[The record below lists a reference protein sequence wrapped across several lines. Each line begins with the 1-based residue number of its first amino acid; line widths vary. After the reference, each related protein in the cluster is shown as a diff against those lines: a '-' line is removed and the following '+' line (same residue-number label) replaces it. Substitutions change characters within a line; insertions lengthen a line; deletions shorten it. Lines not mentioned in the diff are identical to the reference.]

1 MAGSINLANVAIGF
15 DASKITK
22 GVDLSAGEMR
32 KLGAVIKASESNLD
46 RYADAMKLLDVAQQ
60 KGALSADRLA
70 AAQDH
75 LAKKYGVE
83 TYAMIEARQEAEK
96 LAKQKKDDDSLD
108 RLRMQNIQR
117 GIDLRK
123 QVMTAEERHAAALRT
138 HSNDLKR
145 GIIDQE
151 TYNRLIE
158 QSIQKNGL
166 AAKSVLQVADA
177 HKKLAAVPKPT
188 VLPPAQNQLAADLK
202 STLAQYAGM
211 AAAFVGVKKSLSLAA
226 TAETNKIALE
236 VLTGSTAKAQM
247 LYEGFIELDRSS
259 PLSRADFSRSAQTL
273 IGYGYAAEST
283 LPALKALSEVS
294 VGNADRFQSLSLAFG
309 QVTANGRLMG
319 QEVLQM
325 VNAGFNPLQEI
336 SRTTGRSMVELKKA
350 MEEGA
355 ISASMVEDAFKS
367 ATSEGGRFYEMN
379 EKLKNSAAGQ
389 FAKMSS
395 DVEMMATEIGTNL
408 MPAMKALMDLMN
420 SGADATGKGGAL
432 AKFAETFS
440 VGLEGII
447 AIGSDAFTNLDANS
461 QGTKFAELQE
471 RLGGDKLKAQMEKDA
486 GIHVQ
491 TKEERERIAKIMADR
506 QAKEREELE
515 AIAAKEKKAADEKA
529 AASKLESDKQKK
541 AQQEADAS
549 FQKLLKDAEKLKEK
563 ARSPFAEYI
572 LEFNRLQDMF
582 NEGFIDEATFD
593 KQTADALE
601 KANKDARTDKQ
612 GPDKNGIELATA
624 PTLRAGSV
632 EAYKMMNDQKNEEME
647 MALRQ
652 TELAEIN
659 NQIAQQQLE
668 AIKEIQPIGRAR

>member
-32 KLGAVIKASESNLD
+32 KLNGIIKESISPMDRYNADLAVLEKAHKAGAV
-46 RYADAMKLLDVAQQ
+46 
-60 KGALSADRLA
+60 SADRMKQAVASL
-70 AAQDH
+70 QD
-75 LAKKYGVE
+75 KYKQGVS
-83 TYAMIEARQEAEK
+83 TSGANSMA
-96 LAKQKKDDDSLD
+96 S
-108 RLRMQNIQR
+108 
-117 GIDLRK
+117 
-123 QVMTAEERHAAALRT
+123 
-138 HSNDLKR
+138 
-145 GIIDQE
+145 
-151 TYNRLIE
+151 
-158 QSIQKNGL
+158 
-166 AAKSVLQVADA
+166 
-177 HKKLAAVPKPT
+177 
-188 VLPPAQNQLAADLK
+188 DLK

-211 AAAFVGVKKSLSLAA
+211 AAAFQGLKKSLSLAA
-226 TAETNKIALE
+226 TAESNKIALE

-294 VGNADRFQSLSLAFG
+294 VGNAERFQSLSLAFG

-350 MEEGA
+350 MEDGA
-355 ISASMVEDAFKS
+355 ISSRMVEDAFKS

-389 FAKMSS
+389 FAKMTS
-395 DVEMMATEIGTNL
+395 DVELLATEIGTNL
-408 MPAMKALMDLMN
+408 MPAAKALMDLLN
-420 SGADATGKGGAL
+420 TGADATGKGGAL
-432 AKFAETFS
+432 AEFAKTFS
-440 VGLEGII
+440 TGLEGIM
-447 AIGSDAFTNLDANS
+447 AIGQDAFTNLDGNS
-461 QGTKFAELQE
+461 KGTKFSDLQGRIGE
-471 RLGGDKLKAQMEKDA
+471 DKLKKQMEQEA

-491 TKEERERIAKIMADR
+491 TKEERERVAAAMAKR

-515 AIAAKEKKAADEKA
+515 AIAAREKKAADEKA

-541 AQQEADAS
+541 AQQEADAA
-549 FQKLLKDAEKLKEK
+549 FQKLIKDSEKLKEK

-572 LEFNRLQDMF
+572 LEFERLQDLF
-582 NEGFIDEATFD
+582 NEGFIDQATFEN
-593 KQTADALE
+593 QSADALE
-601 KANKDARTDKQ
+601 KANKKAMKDQ
-612 GPDKNGIELATA
+612 EGPDKNGIELATA

-647 MALRQ
+647 MALKQ

>member
-1 MAGSINLANVAIGF
+1 MAGSINLANVALGF
-15 DASKITK
+15 DASALTK
-22 GVDLSAGEMR
+22 GVDLSAGELR
-32 KLGAVIKASESNLD
+32 KLGTVIKASESNID
-46 RYADAMKLLDVAQQ
+46 KYADAMKLLDIAQQ
-60 KGALSADRLA
+60 KGAVTADRLA

-75 LAKKYGVE
+75 LAKKYGIE

-96 LAKQKKDDDSLD
+96 LNKQKKDDDALD
-108 RLRMQNIQR
+108 KLRMQNIQR
-117 GIDLRK
+117 GIELRK

-158 QSIQKNGL
+158 QSVQKNGL

-188 VLPPAQNQLAADLK
+188 VLPPQQNQIAGDIK
-202 STLAQYAGM
+202 SVLAQYAGM
-211 AAAFVGVKKSLSLAA
+211 AAAFAGVKKSLSLAA

-273 IGYGYAAEST
+273 IGYGFAAEST

-336 SRTTGRSMVELKKA
+336 SRTTGRSMIELKKA
-350 MEEGA
+350 MEDGA

-395 DVEMMATEIGTNL
+395 DVEMMATEIGTKL
-408 MPAMKALMDLMN
+408 LPAMKALMDLMN

-432 AKFAETFS
+432 ARFAETFS

-447 AIGSDAFTNLDANS
+447 AIGSDAFMNLDS
-461 QGTKFAELQE
+461 SYKGTKFSDLQE
-471 RLGGDKLKAQMEKDA
+471 RLGEDELRKQMEKE
-486 GIHVQ
+486 HVRMP
-491 TKEERERIAKIMADR
+491 TFEEKERIKDIIAKRA
-506 QAKEREELE
+506 AKEREELE
-515 AIAAKEKKAADEKA
+515 AIAAKEKKIADDKA
-529 AASKLESDKQKK
+529 AAAKMESDRQKK
-541 AQQEADAS
+541 AQQEADAA
-549 FQKLLKDAEKLKEK
+549 FQKLIKDSETLKQK

-572 LEFNRLQDMF
+572 LEFERLQDMF
-582 NEGFIDEATFD
+582 NEGFIDEATFE

-601 KANKDARTDKQ
+601 KANKNARTDKK
-612 GPDKNGIELATA
+612 GPDKNGIDLAIA
-624 PTLRAGSV
+624 PTLAAGSV
-632 EAYKMMNDQKNEEME
+632 EAYKFMNDQKNDEME
-647 MALRQ
+647 MALKQ

-659 NQIAQQQLE
+659 NQIAQQQLD

>member
-15 DASKITK
+15 DASKITR

-32 KLGAVIKASESNLD
+32 KLNGIIKESISPMDRYNADLAVLEKAHKAGAV
-46 RYADAMKLLDVAQQ
+46 
-60 KGALSADRLA
+60 SADRMKQAVASL
-70 AAQDH
+70 QE
-75 LAKKYGVE
+75 KYKQGVSASG
-83 TYAMIEARQEAEK
+83 TN
-96 LAKQKKDDDSLD
+96 S
-108 RLRMQNIQR
+108 
-117 GIDLRK
+117 
-123 QVMTAEERHAAALRT
+123 MT
-138 HSNDLKR
+138 S
-145 GIIDQE
+145 
-151 TYNRLIE
+151 
-158 QSIQKNGL
+158 
-166 AAKSVLQVADA
+166 
-177 HKKLAAVPKPT
+177 
-188 VLPPAQNQLAADLK
+188 DLK

-211 AAAFVGVKKSLSLAA
+211 AAAFQGLKKSLSLAA

-350 MEEGA
+350 MEDGA

-367 ATSEGGRFYEMN
+367 ATSEGGRFFEMN

-432 AKFAETFS
+432 AEFAKTFS

-461 QGTKFAELQE
+461 QGTKFADLQGRIGE
-471 RLGGDKLKAQMEKDA
+471 DKLKAQMEKDA

-491 TKEERERIAKIMADR
+491 TKEERERIAKVMADR

-515 AIAAKEKKAADEKA
+515 AIAAREKKAADEKA

-572 LEFNRLQDMF
+572 LEFERLQDMF

-601 KANKDARTDKQ
+601 KANKNARTEKE

-647 MALRQ
+647 MALKQ

>member
-32 KLGAVIKASESNLD
+32 KLNGIIKESVSPMDRYNADLAVLEKAHKAGAV
-46 RYADAMKLLDVAQQ
+46 
-60 KGALSADRLA
+60 SADRMKQAVASL
-70 AAQDH
+70 QE
-75 LAKKYGVE
+75 KYKQGVSASS
-83 TYAMIEARQEAEK
+83 TNSMA
-96 LAKQKKDDDSLD
+96 S
-108 RLRMQNIQR
+108 
-117 GIDLRK
+117 
-123 QVMTAEERHAAALRT
+123 
-138 HSNDLKR
+138 
-145 GIIDQE
+145 
-151 TYNRLIE
+151 
-158 QSIQKNGL
+158 
-166 AAKSVLQVADA
+166 
-177 HKKLAAVPKPT
+177 
-188 VLPPAQNQLAADLK
+188 DLK

-211 AAAFVGVKKSLSLAA
+211 AAAFQGLKKSLSLAA
-226 TAETNKIALE
+226 TAESNKIALE

-273 IGYGYAAEST
+273 IGYGFAAEST

-350 MEEGA
+350 MEDGA
-355 ISASMVEDAFKS
+355 ISSRMVEDAFKS

-389 FAKMSS
+389 FAKMQS
-395 DVEMMATEIGTNL
+395 DVEMLATEIGTNL

-420 SGADATGKGGAL
+420 SGADASGKGGAL
-432 AKFAETFS
+432 AEFAKTFGI
-440 VGLEGII
+440 GLEGIM
-447 AIGSDAFTNLDANS
+447 AIGQDAFTNLDANS
-461 QGTKFAELQE
+461 QGTKFADLQGRIGE
-471 RLGGDKLKAQMEKDA
+471 DKLKKQMEQEA

-491 TKEERERIAKIMADR
+491 TKEERERVAAAMAKR

-515 AIAAKEKKAADEKA
+515 AIAAREKKAADEKA

-572 LEFNRLQDMF
+572 LEFERLQDLF
-582 NEGFIDEATFD
+582 NEGFIDQATFEN
-593 KQTADALE
+593 QSADALE
-601 KANKDARTDKQ
+601 KANKKAMKDNE

-632 EAYKMMNDQKNEEME
+632 EAYKMMNDMKNDEME
-647 MALRQ
+647 MALKQ

>member
-15 DASKITK
+15 DASKITR

-32 KLGAVIKASESNLD
+32 KLNGIIKESISPMDRYNADLAVLEKAHKAGAV
-46 RYADAMKLLDVAQQ
+46 
-60 KGALSADRLA
+60 SADRMKQAVASL
-70 AAQDH
+70 QE
-75 LAKKYGVE
+75 KYKQGVSASG
-83 TYAMIEARQEAEK
+83 TN
-96 LAKQKKDDDSLD
+96 S
-108 RLRMQNIQR
+108 
-117 GIDLRK
+117 
-123 QVMTAEERHAAALRT
+123 MT
-138 HSNDLKR
+138 S
-145 GIIDQE
+145 
-151 TYNRLIE
+151 
-158 QSIQKNGL
+158 
-166 AAKSVLQVADA
+166 
-177 HKKLAAVPKPT
+177 
-188 VLPPAQNQLAADLK
+188 DLK

-211 AAAFVGVKKSLSLAA
+211 AAAFQGLKKSLSLAA

-350 MEEGA
+350 MEDGA

-367 ATSEGGRFYEMN
+367 ATSEGGRFFEMN

-432 AKFAETFS
+432 AEFAKTFS
-440 VGLEGII
+440 VGLE
-447 AIGSDAFTNLDANS
+447 
-461 QGTKFAELQE
+461 EL
-471 RLGGDKLKAQMEKDA
+471 
-486 GIHVQ
+486 
-491 TKEERERIAKIMADR
+491 
-506 QAKEREELE
+506 
-515 AIAAKEKKAADEKA
+515 
-529 AASKLESDKQKK
+529 
-541 AQQEADAS
+541 
-549 FQKLLKDAEKLKEK
+549 LL
-563 ARSPFAEYI
+563 
-572 LEFNRLQDMF
+572 
-582 NEGFIDEATFD
+582 
-593 KQTADALE
+593 
-601 KANKDARTDKQ
+601 
-612 GPDKNGIELATA
+612 
-624 PTLRAGSV
+624 
-632 EAYKMMNDQKNEEME
+632 
-647 MALRQ
+647 
-652 TELAEIN
+652 
-659 NQIAQQQLE
+659 
-668 AIKEIQPIGRAR
+668 

>member
-15 DASKITK
+15 DASKITR

-108 RLRMQNIQR
+108 KLRMQNIQR

-211 AAAFVGVKKSLSLAA
+211 AAAFQGLKKSLSLAA

-273 IGYGYAAEST
+273 IGYGFAAEST

-336 SRTTGRSMVELKKA
+336 SRTTGRSMIELKKA
-350 MEEGA
+350 MEDGA

-367 ATSEGGRFYEMN
+367 ATSEGGRFFEMN

-408 MPAMKALMDLMN
+408 LPAMKALMDLMN

-432 AKFAETFS
+432 ARFAETFS

-461 QGTKFAELQE
+461 QGTKFADLQGRIGE
-471 RLGGDKLKAQMEKDA
+471 DKLKKQMEQEA

-491 TKEERERIAKIMADR
+491 TKEERERVAAAMAKR

-572 LEFNRLQDMF
+572 LEFERLQDMF

-601 KANKDARTDKQ
+601 KANKNARTDKQ

-632 EAYKMMNDQKNEEME
+632 EAYKMMNEQKSQDME
-647 MALRQ
+647 IALRQ
-652 TELAEIN
+652 EELQQQQIDIN
-659 NQIAQQQLE
+659 KQQLE

>member
-32 KLGAVIKASESNLD
+32 KLNGIIKESISPMDRYNADLAVLEKAHKAGAV
-46 RYADAMKLLDVAQQ
+46 
-60 KGALSADRLA
+60 SADRMKQAVASL
-70 AAQDH
+70 QD
-75 LAKKYGVE
+75 KYKQGVSASG
-83 TYAMIEARQEAEK
+83 TN
-96 LAKQKKDDDSLD
+96 S
-108 RLRMQNIQR
+108 
-117 GIDLRK
+117 
-123 QVMTAEERHAAALRT
+123 MT
-138 HSNDLKR
+138 S
-145 GIIDQE
+145 
-151 TYNRLIE
+151 
-158 QSIQKNGL
+158 
-166 AAKSVLQVADA
+166 
-177 HKKLAAVPKPT
+177 
-188 VLPPAQNQLAADLK
+188 DLK

-211 AAAFVGVKKSLSLAA
+211 AAAFQGLKKSLSLAA

-309 QVTANGRLMG
+309 QVTASGRLMG
-319 QEVLQM
+319 QETLQM

-541 AQQEADAS
+541 AQQEAEQA
-549 FQKLLKDAEKLKEK
+549 FKKLNEEAEKLKK
-563 ARSPFAEYI
+563 ATASPFEKYV
-572 LEFNRLQDMF
+572 EQFTKLQELF
-582 NEGFIDEATFD
+582 NEGLIDEETFNRGN
-593 KQTADALE
+593 AEALSRNAPKAE
-601 KANKDARTDKQ
+601 KE
-612 GPDKNGIELATA
+612 KNNNPNNIVETIA
-624 PTLRAGSV
+624 PALRAGSA
-632 EAYKMMNDQKNEEME
+632 EAYKFLLQQKED
-647 MALRQ
+647 A
-652 TELAEIN
+652 A
-659 NQIAQQQLE
+659 QIAKEQVDVAKEGVDIQKQQLE
-668 AIKEIQPIGRAR
+668 AIKQTQQVGRARR